1 MVQLVVTPDFWVSRI
16 YPEGLIERWLVP
28 DGTEVQA
35 DQPVAEL
42 RIEGDL
48 ITLKAPAAGKLLIE
62 SRSNGPIEPGSVIG
76 HINAISRM

>member
-48 ITLKAPAAGKLLIE
+48 ITLKAPAAGKLLID
-62 SRSNGPIEPGSVIG
+62 SRGNGPIEPGSVIG
-76 HINAISRM
+76 HISAISRI